1 MTSVSLFWKSYF
13 QDLRWLQYSLRS
25 VRKHWKDPYTKE
37 YIVAIDEDC
46 HEDLQR
52 YDFLGEFNWVKW
64 RYVKPWPDKY
74 THQMVVKSY
83 ADEFTSADSVM
94 ILDSDLILKS
104 DCTTK
109 DFMSEGK
116 PVIHFQPYSEK
127 PGDTSEIWIKP
138 TERILG
144 LRMHHDFMVQGPFFY
159 WSETLRN
166 MRRRVV
172 DATHKGFIEATYSDV
187 PFDYKKFLE
196 HPFTFSEFSALG
208 LYAWNFESD
217 LYAFEPPCSKI
228 KDLAHQWHSWSQFEE
243 AEPELERVFPG

>member
-37 YIVAIDEDC
+37 YIVSVDEDC

-94 ILDSDLILKS
+94 ILDSDLILNS

-109 DFMSEGK
+109 DFMSEG
-116 PVIHFQPYSEK
+116 
-127 PGDTSEIWIKP
+127 
-138 TERILG
+138 
-144 LRMHHDFMVQGPFFY
+144 
-159 WSETLRN
+159 
-166 MRRRVV
+166 
-172 DATHKGFIEATYSDV
+172 
-187 PFDYKKFLE
+187 KKFLE

-217 LYAFEPPCSKI
+217 LYAFEPASSKI

-243 AEPELERVFPG
+243 AEPELERMFPG